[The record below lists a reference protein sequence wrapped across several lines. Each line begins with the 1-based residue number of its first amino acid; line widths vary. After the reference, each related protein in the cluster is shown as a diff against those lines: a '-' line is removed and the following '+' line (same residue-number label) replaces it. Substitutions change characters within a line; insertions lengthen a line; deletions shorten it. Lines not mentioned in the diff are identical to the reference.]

1 MAVPK
6 MWIRVVGFSL
16 LLAGVFISMAVGLLY
31 VPTAIAAGWVMVG
44 SESGSGPG
52 D

>member
-1 MAVPK
+1 

-16 LLAGVFISMAVGLLY
+16 LLAGVLLSMAVGLLY
-31 VPTAIAAGWVMVG
+31 VPTAVAAGLVMVRR
-44 SESGSGPG
+44 ESGSGPG